1 MTIDRALELQARAW
15 TLQAEGNL
23 DDAFAACHE
32 ALLLT
37 EQCEGSDSAD
47 VANLL
52 NDLAEIECD
61 RQKFQAALTYSE
73 RALAIEK
80 AHLNR
85 FTGEMAAR
93 IRLKTLALLGALRR
107 LQGDYVRAEN
117 DLQEA
122 ARHRKSPRKHSTIS
136 PFFTSIADASMK
148 GSGSTRRPCE

>member
-23 DDAFAACHE
+23 EDAFAACHE

-80 AHLNR
+80 A
-85 FTGEMAAR
+85 
-93 IRLKTLALLGALRR
+93 
-107 LQGDYVRAEN
+107 QCSD
-117 DLQEA
+117 
-122 ARHRKSPRKHSTIS
+122 
-136 PFFTSIADASMK
+136 
-148 GSGSTRRPCE
+148 

>member
-73 RALAIEK
+73 R
-80 AHLNR
+80 
-85 FTGEMAAR
+85 
-93 IRLKTLALLGALRR
+93 
-107 LQGDYVRAEN
+107 D
-117 DLQEA
+117 
-122 ARHRKSPRKHSTIS
+122 RKSTRLNSSHSQISYAVFCLKKKKPCLLCGVRYLQLLPVSSPPAGVLMSARRWTLMVGRCLLSRRTAPRCLH
-136 PFFTSIADASMK
+136 P
-148 GSGSTRRPCE
+148 

>member
-73 RALAIEK
+73 RDRK
-80 AHLNR
+80 STRLNSSHSQISYAVFCLKKKKPCSTSR
-85 FTGEMAAR
+85 NSFCSTSRLPPSILIPPTGR
-93 IRLKTLALLGALRR
+93 TPISKPITTT
-107 LQGDYVRAEN
+107 
-117 DLQEA
+117 
-122 ARHRKSPRKHSTIS
+122 ARHPSIS
-136 PFFTSIADASMK
+136 PHTTLRQID
-148 GSGSTRRPCE
+148 RCPID